1 MCAGTSIPFCYVSSR
16 FLLPMVSERHQY
28 VHWSRWLHQRF
39 LAPERSVPAKRQL
52 LGRLRPVA
60 QSGGYASVAFRA
72 TMDCRTDLSGLERL
86 LDGPIPPTHGRRNP
100 PGVSPP
106 MFSGRQT
113 VLMGWQASTDSD
125 RLGEGL
131 RTTAG
136 CSTVEGSP
144 IRLQPSPQQV
154 TGNRPPH
161 GLEPLETALASS
173 GGGKRSPKQVQEA
186 GAVAGT
192 PRVLSLW
199 RKHFTPATHTGHA
212 KLAPPVERKVGPRR
226 FTWRQ
231 AVSHRNAG
239 SIDQRR
245 GAWDGL
251 AVAVKA

>member
-1 MCAGTSIPFCYVSSR
+1 VCRHFDPLLLRLKSIPFADGIRTASICPLVSVVTPEVFGSR
-16 FLLPMVSERHQY
+16 TLRASQAAASWQASSGGSER
-28 VHWSRWLHQRF
+28 RIRF
-39 LAPERSVPAKRQL
+39 RGFPGHDGLPDRFERPGEAS
-52 LGRLRPVA
+52 GRPH
-60 QSGGYASVAFRA
+60 
-72 TMDCRTDLSGLERL
+72 
-86 LDGPIPPTHGRRNP
+86 PTHARSPKP

-199 RKHFTPATHTGHA
+199 RTSHLPRTQVCQIGAA
-212 KLAPPVERKVGPRR
+212 CQRKVGPRR

-231 AVSHRNAG
+231 AVSSEWEASTSG
-239 SIDQRR
+239 E
-245 GAWDGL
+245 GPGTVLPWP
-251 AVAVKA
+251 